1 MEAMKRGAIRQ
12 PGLPPFLD
20 LQTLYFKETADYGPE
35 PYDDMGFGRLQGV
48 YSHYW
53 VDMEMHY
60 NFFNPD
66 DEPAQWLADYVK
78 ARNGFVLGLT
88 RGRSH
93 AAQIGAINPVYDGGY
108 YNFRLRQG
116 KIDEFLLGFYS
127 RLAFAH
133 SRYTYVSS
141 EAQPFIEYNTVDG
154 GFVGPNYSIPNSA
167 SNADTLWM
175 LRLALV
181 MEELKDNVETGK
193 LCLMRAAP
201 HAWLADG
208 KRTGVENFRT
218 YFGHISFTIER
229 TGEKIVAT
237 IDPPKGEWKEIAL
250 SLRQPL
256 KQVTING
263 EASKAFDADG
273 TITIPHHDGKITV
286 EAQVTGQSE
295 IR

>member
-1 MEAMKRGAIRQ
+1 MKRGAIHQ
-12 PGLPPFLD
+12 EGYPPFID
-20 LQTLYFKETADYGPE
+20 LQTLYFKDTADYGPQ
-35 PYDDMGFGRLQGV
+35 PYDDLGFGRLQGI

-66 DEPAQWLADYVK
+66 DEPAQWLADYTK
-78 ARNGFVLGLT
+78 ARNGFVVGLT

-93 AAQIGAINPVYDGGY
+93 AGQIGAINPVYDGGY
-108 YNFRLRQG
+108 YNFRIRQG
-116 KIDEFLLGFYS
+116 KIGEFLLGFYS

-141 EAQPFIEYNTVDG
+141 EAQPFVEYNTVDG
-154 GFVGPNYSIPNSA
+154 GFVGANYSIPNSA
-167 SNADTLWM
+167 ANADTLWM

-193 LCLMRAAP
+193 IDLMRGAP

-208 KRTGVENFRT
+208 KRTSVENLRT
-218 YFGHISFTIER
+218 YFGHISFNVER
-229 TGEKIVAT
+229 AGDKIVAT
-237 IDPPKGEWKEIAL
+237 IDPPKGDWKEIAL

-256 KQVTING
+256 KQVIVNG
-263 EASKAFDADG
+263 ESSKNFDEQG
-273 TITIPHHDGKITV
+273 TITIPHRDGKITI
-286 EAQVTGQSE
+286 EATVGS
-295 IR
+295 R

>member
-1 MEAMKRGAIRQ
+1 MEAMKRGAIHQ
-12 PGLPPFLD
+12 AGFPPFID
-20 LQTLYFKETADYGPE
+20 LQTLYFKDTKDYGPE
-35 PYDDMGFGRLQGV
+35 PYDDLGFGRLQGI

-60 NFFNPD
+60 NFFNPE
-66 DEPAQWLADYVK
+66 DEPAQWLADYMK

-108 YNFRLRQG
+108 YNFRVRQG
-116 KIDEFLLGFYS
+116 NIDEFLLGFYS

-141 EAQPFIEYNTVDG
+141 EAQPFVEYNTVDG

-167 SNADTLWM
+167 ANADTLWM
-175 LRLALV
+175 LRLSLV

-193 LCLMRAAP
+193 LFLLRAAP
-201 HAWLADG
+201 HPWLADG
-208 KRTGVENFRT
+208 KRINVENLRT
-218 YFGHISFTIER
+218 YFGHISFTVDR
-229 TGEKIVAT
+229 AGDKIAAT

-256 KQVTING
+256 KEVKING
-263 EASKAFDADG
+263 EASNEFDDSG
-273 TITIPHHDGKITV
+273 TITIPHRDGKITV
-286 EAQVTGQSE
+286 EARVK
-295 IR
+295 